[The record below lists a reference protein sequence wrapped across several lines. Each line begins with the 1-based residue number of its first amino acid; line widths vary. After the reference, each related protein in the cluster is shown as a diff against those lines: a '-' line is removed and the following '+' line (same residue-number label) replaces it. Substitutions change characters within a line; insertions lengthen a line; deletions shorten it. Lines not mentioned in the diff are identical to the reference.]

1 MRSAQLAECTRVQA
15 CQLKLAQV
23 VAAIAA
29 QPAGWRDI
37 VRFDASGRWYRRI
50 ELTDDR
56 EVWLLS
62 WLPGQSTG
70 FHDHGAAVGAFAVAR
85 GELRERTVPA
95 GACGPADRTLQA
107 GQRRPFAAGHVHDV
121 VNVWTEPAVSVHA
134 YSPPLTAMR
143 RSELTAGGLIHTTT
157 EHSELNW

>member
-1 MRSAQLAECTRVQA
+1 MITGRPWARSR
-15 CQLKLAQV
+15 
-23 VAAIAA
+23 
-29 QPAGWRDI
+29 WREESC
-37 VRFDASGRWYRRI
+37 AS
-50 ELTDDR
+50 
-56 EVWLLS
+56 
-62 WLPGQSTG
+62 
-70 FHDHGAAVGAFAVAR
+70 AR
-85 GELRERTVPA
+85 SRP

-134 YSPPLTAMR
+134 YSPPLTVMR